1 MRSTF
6 SSSTSEATL
15 WPSGWSFKPRLTP
28 SGTAETIG
36 GNSNILGPKLPDV
49 QSRLAGQRLRHQQ
62 QQPLSWASP
71 QPWEYSTALP
81 CDPASSLSLKERRS
95 QPLSTTVAAEEKVFD
110 NLHNDVGVNRQSS
123 HVLGVNN
130 SIIKTGHPT
139 SRPELHK
146 STASIGVCSRLLDD
160 NGMLAQ
166 RRKSRIQGIAAL
178 GIDNQL
184 CGRSECCPSFHTET
198 ASSIHIQEGGIDIES
213 MSDYAADPVLMGI
226 GRGSLRSVDENTM
239 NSMERRPAHSHC
251 TSLLE
256 TAITSRSKLES
267 SVLWMHGLGPE
278 CECPSTTITQQASS
292 LSIHPAADQ
301 SSTNLRSSQHQ
312 PPKCMFYSGE
322 TGAVYAQSLH
332 ALAHSNDIIA
342 ELLESALGTAA
353 RTSQSGR
360 AKSQFFW
367 IDASGFAEKEV
378 RGLGEVLELHPL
390 TVQDMVQ
397 GCPSDK
403 IDRFPNYTLVAYRF
417 VQGEETRNKTSNH
430 PSFWKSS
437 GEYGF
442 GSSSSIIDNC
452 IDNCDNAGLATN
464 NRAPRFT
471 CAQLLDQTDNGSSN
485 GINESSEGI
494 YVVLK
499 QNCIL
504 TFHTG
509 KERPLAERVLQRL
522 SALHAVALEAG
533 EEECDS
539 EPLLGLSAYPPY
551 TAYAILDEAT
561 DKVSP
566 KIVEIERRV
575 DEIDRLVLLRS
586 HEGHEGHEGHEQ
598 MLQQMGEQRRDI
610 LQTWQALQAKPAV
623 IASLAEQ
630 AEAGNSE
637 CPAAVA
643 AEVTQYFGDIHSRLV
658 AAIEACARAEA
669 VLARS
674 HSNYLAKISLE
685 MSRTA
690 HESNATTER
699 WALLGIIVVPI
710 NIVTSFLGI
719 NLKIPGQD
727 RDDTLNFFVLLACMI
742 IYTIV
747 MLAFWRWRQL
757 A

>member
-1 MRSTF
+1 
-6 SSSTSEATL
+6 
-15 WPSGWSFKPRLTP
+15 
-28 SGTAETIG
+28 
-36 GNSNILGPKLPDV
+36 
-49 QSRLAGQRLRHQQ
+49 
-62 QQPLSWASP
+62 
-71 QPWEYSTALP
+71 
-81 CDPASSLSLKERRS
+81 
-95 QPLSTTVAAEEKVFD
+95 
-110 NLHNDVGVNRQSS
+110 
-123 HVLGVNN
+123 
-130 SIIKTGHPT
+130 
-139 SRPELHK
+139 
-146 STASIGVCSRLLDD
+146 
-160 NGMLAQ
+160 
-166 RRKSRIQGIAAL
+166 
-178 GIDNQL
+178 
-184 CGRSECCPSFHTET
+184 
-198 ASSIHIQEGGIDIES
+198 
-213 MSDYAADPVLMGI
+213 
-226 GRGSLRSVDENTM
+226 
-239 NSMERRPAHSHC
+239 
-251 TSLLE
+251 
-256 TAITSRSKLES
+256 
-267 SVLWMHGLGPE
+267 MHGLGLE
-278 CECPSTTITQQASS
+278 CACPSTTITQQASS
-292 LSIHPAADQ
+292 LSIHPPADLGG
-301 SSTNLRSSQHQ
+301 TNLRSSQHQ

-342 ELLESALGTAA
+342 ELLESALETAA

-360 AKSQFFW
+360 TKGQFFW
-367 IDASGFAEKEV
+367 IDASGFAEKEI
-378 RGLGEVLELHPL
+378 RDLGEVFELHPL

-397 GCPSDK
+397 GCPRDK

-417 VQGEETRNKTSNH
+417 VQEEETRNKASNH
-430 PSFWKSS
+430 PYFWESS
-437 GEYGF
+437 GGYGF
-442 GSSSSIIDNC
+442 SSSSSIISNS
-452 IDNCDNAGLATN
+452 IDNCGNAGLATN

-499 QNCIL
+499 QNCVL

-509 KERPLAERVLQRL
+509 KGRPLAERVLQRL
-522 SALHAVALEAG
+522 SALHAVASEAG

-586 HEGHEGHEGHEQ
+586 HEGHEQ

-630 AEAGNSE
+630 AETGNSE
-637 CPAAVA
+637 CPAAMA

-658 AAIEACARAEA
+658 AAVEACARAEA